1 MLSAFAAAAF
11 DFAGTIDGFVN
22 LRIAFVINRR
32 GTGDL
37 HVQLILD
44 VEIDPRDAFTV
55 HYAARR
61 VETERATTT
70 EVHARLATAREE
82 AQRSIVAE
90 AEETERLRA
99 ELEQVRAES
108 ERALGAERAEVA
120 RLREELLSSE
130 VDEDADEASRRM
142 IERVTRD
149 LERERAISRNLKREL
164 DTLRSETAD
173 RLTRFFREIQ
183 LNLSPEEENDI
194 AFAFRELLMNAVEH
208 GGKFDPEKKVEVAY
222 IRLNGAIIY
231 YVRDPGQGFSFENL
245 RHSAVANAAGDVA
258 SHVAVRQAAGLRP
271 GGFGILLMRNIA
283 DEVVYNEM
291 GNEVILVKYA
301 RAEAAP

>member
-1 MLSAFAAAAF
+1 MGA
-11 DFAGTIDGFVN
+11 
-22 LRIAFVINRR
+22 RI
-32 GTGDL
+32 
-37 HVQLILD
+37 LIVD
-44 VEIDPRDAFTV
+44 DDPDI
-55 HYAARR
+55 
-61 VETERATTT
+61 
-70 EVHARLATAREE
+70 HAL
-82 AQRSIVAE
+82 
-90 AEETERLRA
+90 
-99 ELEQVRAES
+99 
-108 ERALGAERAEVA
+108 
-120 RLREELLSSE
+120 LLSSLKDMDCRADCVFSGQEALARLESENYDLVLSDVLMPGISGLELLQRIQEKCPSTPVVVMTAQNTSDNLICAIRDKAYAYFSKPFSPGAVVDMVQAALENPANQDDIE
-130 VDEDADEASRRM
+130 VLSARTGWIA
-142 IERVTRD
+142 
-149 LERERAISRNLKREL
+149 
-164 DTLRSETAD
+164 LRLRCKMETAD